1 MATFITF
8 PNSNR
13 VEQYDDAV
21 KQRKQVIKKIQDRIS
36 VLNGLKQIHAPE
48 SVIHAEEKNIIS
60 LCQKRDK
67 LTKQI
72 QKENDV
78 AKKLLMGILFG
89 H

>member
-1 MATFITF
+1 MATFIKF
-8 PNSNR
+8 PNSTR
-13 VEQYDDAV
+13 AEKYDDAV
-21 KQRKQVIKKIQDRIS
+21 KQRKQVVAKIQDRIS
-36 VLNGLKQIHAPE
+36 LLNGLKQIHAPD
-48 SVIHAEEKNIIS
+48 SVVHAEERYIIS